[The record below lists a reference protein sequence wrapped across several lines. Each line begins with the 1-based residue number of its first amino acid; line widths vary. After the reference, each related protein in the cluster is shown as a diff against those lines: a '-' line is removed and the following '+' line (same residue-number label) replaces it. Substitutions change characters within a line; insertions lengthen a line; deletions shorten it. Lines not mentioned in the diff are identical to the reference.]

1 MIHIDFLKG
10 ETKISGNMTVIL
22 SELEEVAR
30 KVRLSLSDNLGE
42 KIANETM
49 QFLFDNSMLSEDERD
64 SMADRDME
72 KADSETKAE
81 FERFMESLLR
91 KRGE

>member
-22 SELEEVAR
+22 TELEEVAR

>member
-22 SELEEVAR
+22 TELEDVAR

-49 QFLFDNSMLSEDERD
+49 QFLFDNSMLSEDEID
-64 SMADRDME
+64 SMADRNME

>member
-1 MIHIDFLKG
+1 MKG
-10 ETKISGNMTVIL
+10 ETKISGNIAVIL

-30 KVRLSLSDNLGE
+30 KVRLSLSYNLGE